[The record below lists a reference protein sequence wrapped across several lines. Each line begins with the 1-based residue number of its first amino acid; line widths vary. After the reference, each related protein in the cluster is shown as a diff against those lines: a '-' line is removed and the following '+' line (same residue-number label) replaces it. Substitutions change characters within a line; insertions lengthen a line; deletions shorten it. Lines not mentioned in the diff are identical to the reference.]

1 MHGIFTVL
9 IDFKKLGLSKS
20 KIVNDLFKKG
30 IGTQVHYIP
39 LFLQPFYKNKD
50 KNIYKGSLEYY
61 SKNLSLPM
69 YDTLEKRDI
78 VYISRKLKEV
88 IFNNIKKQ
96 TKNVK

>member
-1 MHGIFTVL
+1 MASFYRTD
-9 IDFKKLGLSKS
+9 DFKKLGLSKS

-69 YDTLEKRDI
+69 AILW
-78 VYISRKLKEV
+78 KE
-88 IFNNIKKQ
+88 I
-96 TKNVK
+96 